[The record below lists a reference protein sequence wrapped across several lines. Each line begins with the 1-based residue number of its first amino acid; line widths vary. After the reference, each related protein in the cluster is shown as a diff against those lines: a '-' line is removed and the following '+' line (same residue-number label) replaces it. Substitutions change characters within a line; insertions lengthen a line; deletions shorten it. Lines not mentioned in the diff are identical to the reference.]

1 MEPETMNSLS
11 HQAYFSI
18 IDKFTTGGG
27 GWCDDEV

>member
-1 MEPETMNSLS
+1 MEPEKMNSLS

-18 IDKFTTGGG
+18 MNTTGGG